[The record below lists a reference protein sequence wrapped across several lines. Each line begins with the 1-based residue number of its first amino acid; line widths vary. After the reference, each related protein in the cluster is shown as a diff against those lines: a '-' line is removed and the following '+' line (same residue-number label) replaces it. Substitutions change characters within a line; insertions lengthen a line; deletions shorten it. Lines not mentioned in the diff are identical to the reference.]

1 MKRQVNYLWL
11 WLRYGPH
18 VALDWLD
25 AHGAIDHGK
34 AAADL
39 VIAALTT
46 TDCIVSI
53 TKGQFIPAGHI
64 ITLIAGAMGSRVF
77 IAFLRS
83 RTVTSTE
90 AVLIA
95 DAPIQRDIDDPD
107 QTTRDS
113 GVGGIGAAQ

>member
-1 MKRQVNYLWL
+1 MTARTNYLWL

-25 AHGAIDHGK
+25 EHGAIDHGK

-39 VIAALTT
+39 VIAALTA
-46 TDCIVSI
+46 TDCVVSI
-53 TKGQFIPAGHI
+53 TVRQFVPVGHI

-83 RTVTSTE
+83 RTVTSHE
-90 AVLIA
+90 ELES
-95 DAPIQRDIDDPD
+95 PIQRDINDPD
-107 QTTRDS
+107 TMATRS
-113 GVGGIGAAQ
+113 GGTGGTQ